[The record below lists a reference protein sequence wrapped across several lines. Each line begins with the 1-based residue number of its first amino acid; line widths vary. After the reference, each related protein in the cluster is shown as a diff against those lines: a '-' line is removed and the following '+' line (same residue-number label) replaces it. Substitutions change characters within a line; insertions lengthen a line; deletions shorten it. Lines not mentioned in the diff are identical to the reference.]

1 MALARLKLRVS
12 PGAREDAVVGWMGEA
27 LKMRVRAAPEKGRAN
42 RAVERLLAAE
52 LGLPADSVRVVSGQ
66 TGRDKTVEIDGWSD
80 AALREHFG
88 G

>member
-12 PGAREDAVVGWMGEA
+12 PGAREDAVVGWMGDA
-27 LKMRVRAAPEKGRAN
+27 LKLRVRAAPEKGRAN

-66 TGRDKTVEIDGWSD
+66 TGRDKTVEVDGRGE
-80 AALREHFG
+80 AALREHFAG
-88 G
+88 

>member
-1 MALARLKLRVS
+1 MARLKLRVS

-52 LGLPADSVRVVSGQ
+52 LGLPAGSLRVVAGQ

>member
-1 MALARLKLRVS
+1 MARLKLRVS

-27 LKMRVRAAPEKGRAN
+27 LKLRVRAAPEKGRAN

-52 LGLPADSVRVVSGQ
+52 LGLPAGSLRVVAGQ